1 MLLNSM
7 AMSGGRIYPPS
18 RGYNGLFFFALKPYL
33 EKEGGAEAGREVVV
47 LKDKELE
54 SSLLRTG
61 NLFSL
66 GNVLSSGPLFGL
78 TMNSTRVKERQILL
92 ILSWKSRYSF
102 FLLKNY
108 LTFFASGFFI
118 FFFLMWNLFTY
129 IVLQEKSRLI
139 VIIYYHMLLW
149 TFNSWSYFLMANFPF
164 SWG

>member
-7 AMSGGRIYPPS
+7 AMSGGRIYPPN

-33 EKEGGAEAGREVVV
+33 EKEGGAEAGGEVVV

-61 NLFSL
+61 NLLSL

-92 ILSWKSRYSF
+92 ILSWKS
-102 FLLKNY
+102 
-108 LTFFASGFFI
+108 
-118 FFFLMWNLFTY
+118 
-129 IVLQEKSRLI
+129 
-139 VIIYYHMLLW
+139 
-149 TFNSWSYFLMANFPF
+149 
-164 SWG
+164 